1 MNIETWYIVH
11 RATVPNNFFEAEDLL
26 MTMPI
31 TTRAKQHVATVSA
44 GEGGSLSVVPI
55 ASLNY
60 VILFATKILAVSSG
74 TYTLSF
80 ITTSASDLTLYVM
93 SGQGVNP
100 TTVVISADGGSVRS
114 HSLNL
119 DASVE
124 YTFVCVQ
131 SNTSMN
137 NTVFIQTEY
146 SGQRLPRNRAY
157 TGGNGTILKLSSS
170 TFVAVGDIKMSA
182 RSGDFDGW
190 LKCDGRAVYRDAYPT
205 LFAVI
210 GTSFGSGNGSTTF
223 NVPDARGRVAGTIGQ
238 GSGLTSRN
246 IGNHVGAETHVLAEG
261 EMPSHTHEG
270 ATAQVGSHSHTYN
283 DAFFAENRSGGGN
296 NNFGTSADTD
306 GDNTMYWRTA
316 NGGSSENPADLAT
329 GGAGAHDHAVTIA
342 ATGGGGAHNNMQPTL
357 FIGNTFICA
366 EV

>member
-31 TTRAKQHVATVSA
+31 TTRSKQHVARVTV
-44 GEGGSLSVVPI
+44 GEADSMSVIPI

-60 VILFATKILAVSSG
+60 VILFATKLFAVSSG
-74 TYTLSF
+74 TYTLTFS
-80 ITTSASDLTLYVM
+80 TTSASDITLYVM
-93 SGQGVNP
+93 TGQGVNP
-100 TTVVISADGGSVRS
+100 TSVTISAGEGDGGVRT
-114 HSLNL
+114 HSLEL
-119 DASVE
+119 DTSVE

-137 NTVFIQTEY
+137 HTVFIQTEFT
-146 SGQRLPRNRAY
+146 GVRLPRNKAY

-182 RSGDFDGW
+182 RTGDFDGW
-190 LKCDGRAVYRDAYPT
+190 LKCDGRAVFRDAYPA

-210 GTSFGSGNGSTTF
+210 GTSFGAGNGSTTF
-223 NVPDARGRVAGTIGQ
+223 NVPDARGRVAGAIGQ

-246 IGNHVGAETHVLAEG
+246 MGSKVGTETHVLAEG
-261 EMPSHTHEG
+261 EMPSHTHLG
-270 ATAQVGSHSHTYN
+270 TTSQVGAHTHTYN
-283 DAFFAENRSGGGN
+283 DAYYAENQDGGAN
-296 NNFGTSADTD
+296 NAFGSSTGVD
-306 GDNTMYWRTA
+306 GDNSLFYRTA
-316 NGGSSENPADLAT
+316 NGSTALAT
-329 GGAGAHDHAVTIA
+329 GGAGEHDHAVTIA

-366 EV
+366 EI